1 MGGRRGCGYREVAH
15 SGHAAVLGLVAH
27 GDDIL
32 CAVHSYRVNKA
43 KNIAMRFF
51 HASSVL

>member
-1 MGGRRGCGYREVAH
+1 MVAEGTKFAC
-15 SGHAAVLGLVAH
+15 SLGLVTS
-27 GDDIL
+27 GDDFL
-32 CAVHSYRVNKA
+32 CAVHSYRVNKQ